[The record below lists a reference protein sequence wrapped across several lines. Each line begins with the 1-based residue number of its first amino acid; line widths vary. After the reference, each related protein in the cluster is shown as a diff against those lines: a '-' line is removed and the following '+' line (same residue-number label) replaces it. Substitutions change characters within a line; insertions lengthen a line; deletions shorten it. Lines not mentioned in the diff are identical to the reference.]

1 MRSVAGRRTDS
12 TDLAKET
19 GKDNAMSREATRSI
33 GKSQERQSGAASAPG
48 AGVRRV
54 LRPGYRRTPVI
65 PLFAVA
71 LAVTAG
77 LCCVPMARA
86 QQASPSAATAS
97 AQDAP
102 IVADFQIRDFTPSA
116 KSPPSARRSMP
127 ALTNPEE
134 GLRPEEVVPVTGL
147 EYPVDLSSVLQLAE
161 TQNPT
166 IALGREAIQEALA
179 LQLQA
184 RGMLLPSLNAGTMYH
199 LHQGVLQQANGQ
211 ILKVEEQSI
220 YFGGGD
226 WTVGSQTVAVP
237 AVQIFAHVGD
247 AYFAPLVAAQVV
259 ASRSASSRAIEN
271 ANLLDITSRYLALV
285 GAEGELYAIRKSEE
299 ALMQV
304 VRATSSFAQTGQG
317 RVGDANRA
325 RSQALLLHSQELFA
339 QENLAVAAAELSR
352 TLDLDPS
359 VRLRTAAGMIEV
371 VQLVD
376 PSYRVEELIPM
387 ALGARPEAAAAVA
400 DISAADYRLKAEY
413 ARPWLPVISVGF
425 SAGGFGGGG
434 SQGGDGSLFQN
445 AGGRTDFDVFA
456 FWTLQNM
463 GLGNAALQKQQRSA
477 RDDAVARRGLV
488 TNRIGRE
495 VADAFVLSERR
506 RQELDF
512 VLRRLKTAADGARE
526 EIARTRGG
534 EGLPLEA
541 INSVNLLTDARQELV
556 RAIVAYDLAQFQL
569 FVAIGQTPGAA
580 LPDPKRP
587 GAMTDDGR
595 Q

>member
-1 MRSVAGRRTDS
+1 
-12 TDLAKET
+12 
-19 GKDNAMSREATRSI
+19 MSRETTRSI
-33 GKSQERQSGAASAPG
+33 GKSRGQPSAAASAADRHAFRAHRRRHLVARLVPFVAASFVAVVGVCG
-48 AGVRRV
+48 A
-54 LRPGYRRTPVI
+54 PS
-65 PLFAVA
+65 
-71 LAVTAG
+71 
-77 LCCVPMARA
+77 ARA
-86 QQASPSAATAS
+86 QQAAVSAAKDS
-97 AQDAP
+97 DNSRL
-102 IVADFQIRDFTPSA
+102 VADFQIRDF
-116 KSPPSARRSMP
+116 PPQP
-127 ALTNPEE
+127 TNGADRPIPEAIKHPEE
-134 GLRPEEVVPVTGL
+134 GLEPEEVIPVTGQ

-199 LHQGVLQQANGQ
+199 LHQGPLQQSKGQ

-237 AVQIFAHVGD
+237 AVHIFGHVGD

-259 ASRSASSRAIEN
+259 ASRTASSRAIEN
-271 ANLLDITSRYLALV
+271 TNLLDITSRYLALV
-285 GAEGELYAIRKSEE
+285 GAEGELYAIRKSEQG
-299 ALMQV
+299 LMQV
-304 VRATSSFAQTGQG
+304 VRATSAFAQTGQG

-325 RSQALLLHSQELFA
+325 RSQALLLHAQELQA

-352 TLDLDPS
+352 TLNLDPS

-371 VQLVD
+371 VHLVD
-376 PSYRVEELIPM
+376 PSYRLEELVPM
-387 ALGARPEAAAAVA
+387 ALGARPEAAAASA
-400 DISAADYRLKAEY
+400 DISAADYRLQAER

-434 SQGGDGSLFQN
+434 SQGGDGALFQN
-445 AGGRTDFDVFA
+445 TGGRTDFDVFA
-456 FWTLQNM
+456 VWTLQNL
-463 GLGNAALQKQQRSA
+463 GFGNAALQKQERA
-477 RDDAVARRGLV
+477 NRDDAVARRGLV
-488 TNRIGRE
+488 LNQIGRE

-506 RQELDF
+506 QQELDF
-512 VLRRLKTAADGARE
+512 AMRRLNTAANGARE

-534 EGLPLEA
+534 EALPLEA

-569 FVAIGQTPGAA
+569 FVAVGQTPSAA
-580 LPDPKRP
+580 MPDPKRAGP
-587 GAMTDDGR
+587 VTENGR
-595 Q
+595 